1 MKKTFLILLL
11 CSAALSVPADPGPI
25 RLRETV
31 IDPEAAALS
40 AVSITKCAPTSSG
53 KFQYIL
59 QPARNFDGDDIEA
72 VESLGVE
79 IVGFFPPNAYHVLC
93 TEKALDDLKARFE
106 ILYAGEYLPEYNPA
120 GAFRETLMAKEDSF
134 SALIILVSSAA
145 YGEVEKFLKENGC
158 SKCAL
163 ASETA
168 SLVRAEIKSG
178 LVPKLSSLSAVVNV
192 EEEPVWTINND
203 VAKTPALMNVTPVN
217 SMGYTGKG
225 VTVCVADTGFDSGD
239 PDTIHPDFKGK
250 KITGVVCSYNTA
262 RTEWSDLNGHGTHVA
277 GSVLGNGT
285 IDSGAGGMAPDADI
299 YFICCGGAGNG
310 IAAPDETDVKLAY
323 SAGARIMSN
332 SYGTGGDGEYN
343 SSARAWDQICKK
355 YPDYLVLFSAGN
367 NNKDIIT
374 EDNCT
379 MGSAAVSKNVITVGA
394 SENYRPDV
402 ATTYALYGAQPGS
415 IFYEDKIAY
424 PANGVQ
430 QGMMMN
436 SSRGPAKDGR
446 IKPDVCAPGT
456 QVKSTE
462 SLCDPLNNGTRV
474 SYYAFMSGTSMSTP
488 LTAGACAD
496 IMQYLKE
503 NGFEKPTSA
512 LVRSVLINGC
522 RSMGN
527 GQYSNNSEIP
537 KRTPNCVNGFGHV
550 NLFES
555 INPSSGQLFPFEGS
569 LKNTGDEASFVFA
582 NNTTNTLN
590 VTLCWTDLAGSVGA
604 AVSLINDLDLTVTV
618 GETTYL
624 PNSLRSGTDTL
635 NNTEKVHVEDLP
647 PGEDIEV
654 IVRAGNLMRPNQ
666 AFALTVSGADE
677 LVPEPSILLS
687 ALLIALLLG
696 RKTK

>member
-1 MKKTFLILLL
+1 MKKTFLLLL
-11 CSAALSVPADPGPI
+11 SFVSLSVLADPGLI

-31 IDPEAAALS
+31 IDPESAVLS
-40 AVSITKCAPTSSG
+40 AVSEPKCAPTSNG

-59 QPARNFDGDDIEA
+59 QPAQNFDEDELEV

-93 TEKALDDLKARFE
+93 SGEELETLKSQFE
-106 ILYAGEYLPEYNPA
+106 ILYAGEYLPEYKTES
-120 GAFRETLMAKEDSF
+120 AFRKTLMAKGDSF
-134 SALIILVSSAA
+134 SALIILTSSAA
-145 YGEVEKFLKENGC
+145 YGEVEKFLKENG
-158 SKCAL
+158 STKCAL

-168 SLVRAEIKSG
+168 ALVRAEITG
-178 LVPKLSSLSAVVNV
+178 DLVPKLSQLSAVVNV
-192 EEEPVWTINND
+192 EKEPVWTINND
-203 VAKTPALMNVTPVN
+203 VAKTSALMNVTPAN
-217 SMGYTGKG
+217 AIGYTGKG

-250 KITGVVCSYNTA
+250 KITGVVCSYNTS
-262 RTEWSDLNGHGTHVA
+262 RTDWSDLNGHGTHVA

-285 IDSGAGGMAPDADI
+285 VDIGAGGMAPDADI
-299 YFICCGGAGNG
+299 YFICCGGAGTG
-310 IAAPDETDVKLAY
+310 IAAPDETDVKAAY
-323 SAGARIMSN
+323 QAGARIMSN
-332 SYGTGGDGEYN
+332 SYGTGGDGTYN

-379 MGSAAVSKNVITVGA
+379 MGSAAVSKNIITVGA
-394 SENYRPDV
+394 SENFRPDV
-402 ATTYALYGAQPGS
+402 YTTYATYGAQPGS
-415 IFYEDKIAY
+415 IFYDDRIAY

-462 SLCDPLNNGTRV
+462 SLYDSLNNGTRV

-488 LTAGACAD
+488 LTAGSCAD
-496 IMQYLKE
+496 ILQFLKE
-503 NGFEKPTSA
+503 NGFEKPSSA
-512 LVRSVLINGC
+512 HVRAVLVNGC
-522 RSMGN
+522 RSMGT

-537 KRTPNCVNGFGHV
+537 NRTPNCVNGFGHV

-555 INPSSGQLFPFEGS
+555 IHPSSGQLFSFEDS
-569 LKNTGDEASFVFA
+569 LKNTGDELSFVFA
-582 NNTTNTLN
+582 NTTTNTVN
-590 VTLCWTDLAGSVGA
+590 VTLCWTDIAGSVGA
-604 AVSLINDLDLTVTV
+604 EISLINDLDLTVTV

-624 PNSLRSGTDTL
+624 PNSLRSGTDTV
-635 NNTEKVHVEDLP
+635 NNTEKIHIEALP

-666 AFALTVSGADE
+666 AFALAVSGVDE
-677 LVPEPSILLS
+677 LVPEPSFALL